1 MLSRSCG
8 ISRALRGL
16 DKDLEETRDER
27 GPVASENSKPSK
39 ITLRAAVL
47 SWQRDLCSPE
57 GSVLTKWRPVFLV
70 LVILAGFYL
79 LITRFMP
86 TGALAGLLHGSG
98 DGSTTTTLH
107 GPLGDFG
114 LTEADAAP
122 AFDAEEQQNIAV
134 YKKALPSVVNITS
147 TAVAYDFFLRAV
159 PEQGQGSGFIV
170 DKEGHILTNN
180 HVIDNA
186 QLVEVTL
193 WNKRK
198 YKATI
203 VGVDKNH
210 DLALLQ
216 IHDVPNLQPA
226 TLADSTSLM
235 VGQRVYALGNP
246 FGFSGTMTRGI
257 ISAIRSVAMP
267 SGNKI
272 DDAIQTDASVNPG
285 NSGGPLLNSH
295 GDVIGITTL
304 IASNPNG
311 GADQSAG
318 IGFAIPIQTA
328 KAVLEDFQRYGRAR
342 RPSLDVVTLAI
353 GPDLAQEIGLP
364 ADSGILIER
373 VLPGGAAERA
383 GLRGGTQQARLGF
396 TPIFL
401 GGDLIVGFDGQEIQ
415 SAQDLTSEMNRHHA
429 GDVVTLTIYRG
440 QQKLNVK
447 VTLSDAKQVIGG
459 QQG

>member
-1 MLSRSCG
+1 
-8 ISRALRGL
+8 
-16 DKDLEETRDER
+16 
-27 GPVASENSKPSK
+27 V
-39 ITLRAAVL
+39 
-47 SWQRDLCSPE
+47 
-57 GSVLTKWRPVFLV
+57 LV
-70 LVILAGFYL
+70 LVILASAYFV
-79 LITRFMP
+79 ISRFVP
-86 TGALAGLLHGSG
+86 AGALAGLLHPNPEAA
-98 DGSTTTTLH
+98 TTTTVH
-107 GPLGDFG
+107 GPLGDFS
-114 LTEADAAP
+114 LTQADAAP

-147 TAVAYDFFLRAV
+147 TAVGYDFFLRPV

-180 HVIDNA
+180 HVIDQA

-193 WNKRK
+193 ANKRR

-216 IHDVPNLQPA
+216 IHDVPDLQPA
-226 TLADSTSLM
+226 TLADSSTLL
-235 VGQRVYALGNP
+235 VGQRVYAIGNP

-304 IASNPNG
+304 IAGNPNG
-311 GADQSAG
+311 GAEQSAG

-342 RPSLDVVTLAI
+342 RPSLDIVTLPI

-373 VLPGGAAERA
+373 VLPGGAAEKA
-383 GLRGGTQQARLGF
+383 GLRGGNQQARLGF
-396 TPIFL
+396 QPIML

-415 SAQDLTSEMNRHHA
+415 NAQDLTTMMNKHHA
-429 GDVVTLTIYRG
+429 GDVVTLTVYRG
-440 QQKLNVK
+440 QQKLNLK
-447 VTLSDAKQVIGG
+447 VTLSDAKQVIGQEG
-459 QQG
+459 